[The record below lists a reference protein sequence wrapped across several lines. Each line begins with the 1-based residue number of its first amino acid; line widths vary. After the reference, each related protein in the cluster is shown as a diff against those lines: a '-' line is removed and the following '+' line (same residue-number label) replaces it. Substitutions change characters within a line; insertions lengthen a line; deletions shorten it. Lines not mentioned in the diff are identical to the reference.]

1 MSGFEFEYPT
11 QHADV
16 VARDLVYIP
25 FGALE
30 WHERHLP
37 FGTDAI
43 QAEYFA
49 REAAARTG
57 GAVIP
62 ALQFGTDRESV
73 VGGATLHGMDARAG
87 RLLPGSIYWMPR
99 PMFAG
104 LVRQIVG
111 NCLERGFRTVVGVSA
126 HAGTAQHDALK
137 AVEREVPQFLAIT
150 GREFPGGGDH
160 AGRIETEIMLAIR
173 PDLVRQ
179 ADLTGD
185 LVGVLGDDPRLARRE
200 DGLARVDAIVA
211 FIVARVRRHLGG

>member
-1 MSGFEFEYPT
+1 MSEFAFEYPT
-11 QHADV
+11 AHADIP
-16 VARDLVYIP
+16 ARDIVYIP

-37 FGTDAI
+37 FGTDGI

-49 REAAARTG
+49 REAAKRTG
-57 GAVIP
+57 GAVLP
-62 ALQFGTDRESV
+62 ALHFGTDRETV
-73 VGGATLHGMDARAG
+73 VDGATFHGMDARAG
-87 RLLPGSIYWMPR
+87 RLLPGSVYWMP
-99 PMFAG
+99 PALFTE

-111 NCLERGFRTVVGVSA
+111 NCIERGFRTVVGISA

-137 AVEREVPQFLAIT
+137 AVERDLPAFVAIT

-179 ADLTGD
+179 SKLGGE
-185 LVGVLGDDPRLARRE
+185 LIGVLGDDPRVARRD
-200 DGLARVDAIVA
+200 DGLQRVASIIA
-211 FIVARVRRHLGG
+211 FIVTRVGAPRA